1 MQAFSQINI
10 IGKWRRVNPKSHFQ
24 DTTHKQLKWGDIEI
38 RSDSTFH
45 IEGDSSTKNSTIPGW
60 HGGEEYN
67 GTWELDDV
75 NRLTLW
81 MEPQENRMFL
91 WFKIIKLTEKK
102 LVLRLGFN
110 IDDKKHNITY
120 LRL

>member
-1 MQAFSQINI
+1 MQAFSQITLV
-10 IGKWRRVNPKSHFQ
+10 GKWQRVNHNSKFP
-24 DTTHKQLKWGDIEI
+24 DTSNKQLTWGDIEI

-60 HGGEEYN
+60 HVGEEYN
-67 GTWELDDV
+67 GTWKLDDF

-81 MEPQENRMFL
+81 MEPQEDSRFL
-91 WFKIIKLTEKK
+91 WFKIIKLMKKK
-102 LVLRLGFN
+102 LVLRFGFN
-110 IDDKKHNITY
+110 IDDRKNNIKY